1 MAKPFFKWAG
11 GKAALLPKLAPL
23 LPKGIKKRRWV
34 EPFLGGGAFYLS
46 QEPARAALGDA
57 NRALICTWYFMR
69 DDHESLIDRVVGLC
83 STHTEARYYKR
94 RDLFNESIDE
104 FRIETA
110 ALFLYLNKSCFNGLY
125 RVNKQGVFNVPCGDY
140 KKVAVDVP
148 SLKETAAYLSRTHI
162 DLYRGGYVEMLT
174 NVCSGDFVY
183 LDPPY
188 DAGFVAYTQYGF
200 GETDQTLL
208 AENFRSLAKK
218 RGVRC
223 MLSNADTP
231 FIRKLYKNFDIQSIS
246 APRSVN
252 NKGTGRGA
260 VPEVVV
266 RNYKS

>member
-1 MAKPFFKWAG
+1 MTKPFFKWAG

-23 LPKGIKKRRWV
+23 LPKGVKKRRWV

-57 NRALICTWYFMR
+57 NQALICTWYLMR
-69 DDHESLIDRVVGLC
+69 DDHESLIDRVVDLC

-94 RDLFNESIDE
+94 RESFNQGIRE
-104 FRIETA
+104 FSIETA

-125 RVNKQGVFNVPCGDY
+125 RVNRAGSFNVPCGDY
-140 KKVAVDVP
+140 KQVKADVEN
-148 SLKETAAYLSRTHI
+148 LKGTASYFSHTHV
-162 DLYRGGYVEMLT
+162 DLYHGGCGMLLQ

-188 DAGFVAYTQYGF
+188 DGGFVAYTREGF
-200 GETDQTLL
+200 SEADQMQL
-208 AENFRSLAKK
+208 AEDFRSLAKK
-218 RGVRC
+218 RGVKL

-231 FIRKLYKNFDIQSIS
+231 LIRKLYKGFDIQSIS

-252 NKGTGRGA
+252 SKGTGRGA
-260 VPEVVV
+260 VSEVVV